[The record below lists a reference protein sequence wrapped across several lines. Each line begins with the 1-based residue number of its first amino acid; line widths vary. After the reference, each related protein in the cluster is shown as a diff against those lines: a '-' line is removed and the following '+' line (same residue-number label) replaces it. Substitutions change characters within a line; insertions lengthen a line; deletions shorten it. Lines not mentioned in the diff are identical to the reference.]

1 MPEQSVLHEHVGG
14 LPPSAYKNKGI
25 EDFFMNEVVLGGRIS
40 SDLAIEGKN
49 TKYCSFGLAVKTAK
63 KAEMTDDKEEYIT
76 DFFNLSA
83 FGKTAELLDENFAKG
98 DYLALRGHLDAV
110 EYKDRGGDIKKYV
123 RVVVDS
129 IIFDACRKKAQ
140 N

>member
-1 MPEQSVLHEHVGG
+1 
-14 LPPSAYKNKGI
+14 
-25 EDFFMNEVVLGGRIS
+25 MNEVVLGGRIS
-40 SDLAIEGKN
+40 SDLALEGKK
-49 TKYCSFGLAVKTAK
+49 TKYCTFGLAVKTAK
-63 KAEMTDDKEEYIT
+63 KAEDEKDGYIT

-98 DYLALRGHLDAV
+98 DYIALRGHLDAV

-129 IIFDACRKKAQ
+129 ISFDACRKKAQ